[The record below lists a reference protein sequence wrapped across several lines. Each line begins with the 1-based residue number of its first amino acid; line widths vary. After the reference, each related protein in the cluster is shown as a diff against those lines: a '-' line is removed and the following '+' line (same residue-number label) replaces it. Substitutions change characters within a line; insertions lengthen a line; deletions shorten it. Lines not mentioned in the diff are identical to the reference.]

1 MTPSEER
8 LYRWLSEATEVAP
21 EADDDDLLG
30 DPGMMRCLDA
40 LTGQKPATLT
50 DIEEC
55 YHDVESP
62 DNVEEREF
70 SSDEQGMYAAFSAMM
85 DVAPTKSSARAYAED
100 EGVTSAQLAELL
112 GVPFHDPERGVH
124 VLPRTLVEQID
135 RTYEEVRRSGHLT
148 PSDFENEL
156 YEWISRG

>member
-1 MTPSEER
+1 MTESTPTAQRMLDEDAGLR
-8 LYRWLSEATEVAP
+8 
-21 EADDDDLLG
+21 
-30 DPGMMRCLDA
+30 RCLDA

-70 SSDEQGMYAAFSAMM
+70 SSDADEQGMYAAFSEMM
-85 DVAPTKSSARAYAED
+85 DVAPTGSSARAYAED

-148 PSDFENEL
+148 PSDFENAL
-156 YEWISRG
+156 YQWISRG